1 MPSAEFPGLPFQPP
15 PALSL
20 LPDGVRDENERRSIA
35 GAMFPRWLVI
45 AVLFAACAHPPAR
58 KSERI
63 PRVDFARQVRP
74 ILEARYQPCH
84 FPGGRM
90 YEALPFDRE
99 ETIHRLGDRLFTRI
113 KAEDEQR
120 VIGEL
125 LSQGR

>member
-1 MPSAEFPGLPFQPP
+1 ML
-15 PALSL
+15 
-20 LPDGVRDENERRSIA
+20 R
-35 GAMFPRWLVI
+35 RWLVV
-45 AVLFAACAHPPAR
+45 AVLFAGCAYPPAR
-58 KSERI
+58 KSTAVGVPPEIPAPPEVDLPTPAASHETR

-74 ILEARYQPCH
+74 ILEARCQPCH

-99 ETIHRLGDRLFTRI
+99 ETVHHLGEKLFTRI

-120 VIGEL
+120 VIGAL